1 VTPPAFVWPDAR
13 TLTAAARWRSDHAQ
27 HEDRDAMWS
36 AFRTGKLWG
45 TRGDE
50 RAQVRAALDE
60 AERTEPWHLPPG
72 RVPMRP

>member
-1 VTPPAFVWPDAR
+1 MTPAVVWPDAR

-27 HEDRDAMWS
+27 HEDRDAMWR
-36 AFRTGKLWG
+36 AFRTGALWG

-50 RAQVRAALDE
+50 RAMVRAAP
-60 AERTEPWHLPPG
+60 EPWHLPPG